1 MVVSAAK
8 LEANRRN
15 AQKSTGPR
23 TEEGKK
29 RSSLNAVTLG
39 LRAETLVLLDE
50 DPQGLADR
58 KEAWRASLL
67 PQDDV
72 ERNAVDDAVEYGW
85 LRDRARRAQAAR
97 LATHIA
103 NAGVDQAKREA
114 DEALRLGH
122 KLFSDNRGPLAA
134 YPHVS

>member
-50 DPQGLADR
+50 GPHGLADR